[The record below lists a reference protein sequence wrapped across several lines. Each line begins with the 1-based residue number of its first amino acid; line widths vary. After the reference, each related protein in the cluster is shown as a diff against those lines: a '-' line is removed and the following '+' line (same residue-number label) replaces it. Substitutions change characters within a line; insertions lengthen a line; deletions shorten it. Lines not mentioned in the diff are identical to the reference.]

1 MGRRES
7 DTTEQLNNNKIIYL
21 PILVENSN
29 LTLRDVVGNCMIRI
43 LSAFFTLI
51 YLEIYVCRENILIV
65 AFLYTF
71 MCCVFSHSVVSESL
85 QPHRLQPA
93 RLLCPWGFS
102 RQEGWSGL
110 PCPPS
115 EDLPNLGTKPSS
127 PALQADSLP
136 TDPPGKPKNTGVFII
151 SQILCLCIYMYTFI
165 HLYVYIH
172 NICM

>member
-1 MGRRES
+1 
-7 DTTEQLNNNKIIYL
+7 
-21 PILVENSN
+21 
-29 LTLRDVVGNCMIRI
+29 
-43 LSAFFTLI
+43 
-51 YLEIYVCRENILIV
+51 
-65 AFLYTF
+65 

-115 EDLPNLGTKPSS
+115 EDLPNPGTKPSS

-151 SQILCLCIYMYTFI
+151 SQIGIHNFTNTMCVYMYTFV

-172 NICM
+172 DICM